1 MCEGLA
7 GQATGSG
14 SSTAGALDR
23 TSGHFGVGRGTAT
36 GRLSGQRGR
45 YVVCGLGRHESKAG
59 MSDMEWPRGGSSFWW
74 TKDSLTIE
82 REEPRRFKAILLEMA
97 KQDIGLWSVPW
108 CIRRAGDGLLSF
120 VCDG

>member
-45 YVVCGLGRHESKAG
+45 YGVCGLGRHESKAG
-59 MSDMEWPRGGSSFWW
+59 MSDMEWSQ
-74 TKDSLTIE
+74 LTIITSNASPFSLHSE
-82 REEPRRFKAILLEMA
+82 
-97 KQDIGLWSVPW
+97 
-108 CIRRAGDGLLSF
+108 
-120 VCDG
+120 